1 METAPSEPRIR
12 VGPQHQVNQ
21 PDIYVR
27 IDVKMSAP
35 RGGDKLIAKEEVEIE
50 TN

>member
-21 PDIYVR
+21 QQDIYVR
-27 IDVKMSAP
+27 IDVKKTYEEC
-35 RGGDKLIAKEEVEIE
+35 KLIEKDRK
-50 TN
+50 